1 MKQYLSLKG
10 LSSAFNF
17 IWKIWL
23 VLNLAWIGQSL
34 HVIATNVQFGD
45 QSQGEFDPNQKEGGT
60 EFDQPQICPKAG
72 TVTWLHFAEVT
83 VSS

>member
-10 LSSAFNF
+10 PSTAFNLV
-17 IWKIWL
+17 WKIWL

-45 QSQGEFDPNQKEGGT
+45 QSQEEFDPNQKEGGT
-60 EFDQPQICPKAG
+60 KFDQSQICPKAAP
-72 TVTWLHFAEVT
+72 VT
-83 VSS
+83 